1 MTLNPFTVL
10 QVDPGPYVDTCLYVY
25 CSLGANE
32 KEAAVCDTLASYV
45 RECAQQHVI
54 LSWRGPGL
62 CGMSLISLADV
73 VTNAHLIQQISIS
86 RRNRVSDLLTVQS
99 WFYLQIMSF

>member
-1 MTLNPFTVL
+1 MFTFCTLFYIIIIITFNFKSYFVL

-32 KEAAVCDTLASYV
+32 REAAVCDTLASYV

-62 CGMSLISLADV
+62 CGRLLLA
-73 VTNAHLIQQISIS
+73 
-86 RRNRVSDLLTVQS
+86 VQ
-99 WFYLQIMSF
+99 

>member
-1 MTLNPFTVL
+1 MTLNPFPVF

-32 KEAAVCDTLASYV
+32 REAAVCDTLASYA

-62 CGMSLISLADV
+62 CGTSLISFTEV
-73 VTNAHLIQQISIS
+73 VTSAHLISIS
-86 RRNRVSDLLTVQS
+86 RRNRVNYSQCAQDFIGKL
-99 WFYLQIMSF
+99 SFKNF

>member
-1 MTLNPFTVL
+1 ML

-25 CSLGANE
+25 CSLGTNE
-32 KEAAVCDTLASYV
+32 REAAVCDTLASYA

-62 CGMSLISLADV
+62 CGMTLISFTENP
-73 VTNAHLIQQISIS
+73 TNLQNEYSSLFPDNAISVLYI
-86 RRNRVSDLLTVQS
+86 N
-99 WFYLQIMSF
+99 